1 VRGGSPGLSAR
12 GTRIPIFGQG
22 NRSTAGAKHR
32 KPLTKRG
39 FKRILLG
46 KGFAPKKGITNMDIQ
61 RPSNARAKKIRRIA
75 YGTIALILLVGVTY
89 ALSKLKPAAPSVDAG
104 TVWSDTVKRGPM
116 LREVRGLGTLVPVD
130 IRWVAAQ
137 TDAHVD
143 KWVLRPPAIV
153 KPDSVIMELSDPTVQ
168 KDAVDAEYQLKGAE
182 ADYQNMKVQVNSD
195 LMSQKSTEASV
206 RSDYEQAKIQHDTD
220 EKLVKEGLTS
230 QLIEQQSRVKASQL
244 AIRLQLEAER
254 TKISTDSATAR
265 LAAQQAKVEQM
276 KALYG
281 LKKSQVDALH
291 VRAGIDGVLQ
301 LLPVDVGQH
310 VTPGMNLARVA
321 DPKKLRAE
329 VKIAETQAKDVVPG
343 QKASIDTRNGI
354 VNGHVSR
361 VDPSVINGTVTV
373 DVTID
378 DPLPPGARPDLSVD
392 GTITLENLKNVLY
405 VGRPVHGQSD
415 STIGLFKLT
424 EDGSEAT
431 RVNVKLGR
439 SSVNTIE
446 IVEGLKVGDK
456 VILSDMS
463 AWDNFDRIRLK

>member
-1 VRGGSPGLSAR
+1 
-12 GTRIPIFGQG
+12 
-22 NRSTAGAKHR
+22 
-32 KPLTKRG
+32 
-39 FKRILLG
+39 
-46 KGFAPKKGITNMDIQ
+46 MDIQ

-75 YGTIALILLVGVTY
+75 YGTVALLLLGGVTY
-89 ALSKLKPAAPSVDAG
+89 GLSKLRPAAPSVDKA
-104 TVWSDTVKRGPM
+104 TIWPDEVKRGPM
-116 LREVRGLGTLVPVD
+116 LREVRGLGTLVPED

-153 KPDSVIMELSDPTVQ
+153 KPGSIIMELSDPTVQ

-182 ADYQNMKVQVNSD
+182 ADYQNLKVQVNSD
-195 LMSQKSTEASV
+195 LMSQKATEAAV
-206 RSDYEQAKIQHDTD
+206 RSDYEQARIQHETD
-220 EKLVKEGLTS
+220 EKLANEGLTS
-230 QLIEQQSRVKASQL
+230 RLIEQQSRVKSDQL
-244 AIRLQLEAER
+244 KIRLELEAER
-254 TKISTDSATAR
+254 TKIATDSANAR

-281 LKKSQVDALH
+281 LKKSQADALH

-329 VKIAETQAKDVVPG
+329 IKIAETQAKDVMPG
-343 QKASIDTRNGI
+343 QKAQIDTRNGI

-392 GTITLENLKNVLY
+392 GTITLENLRDVLY

-415 STIGLFKLT
+415 STIGLFKIVD
-424 EDGSEAT
+424 DGAEAV

-446 IVEGLKVGDK
+446 ILDGLKVGDK

-463 AWDNFDRIRLK
+463 AWDNFDRVRLK

>member
-1 VRGGSPGLSAR
+1 
-12 GTRIPIFGQG
+12 
-22 NRSTAGAKHR
+22 
-32 KPLTKRG
+32 
-39 FKRILLG
+39 
-46 KGFAPKKGITNMDIQ
+46 MDIQ
-61 RPSNARAKKIRRIA
+61 RPSNARAKKIRRIV
-75 YGTIALILLVGVTY
+75 YGTVALMLLGGVTY
-89 ALSKLKPAAPSVDAG
+89 GLSKLKPAAPAVDVG
-104 TVWSDTVKRGPM
+104 TIWSDTVKRGPM
-116 LREVRGLGTLVPVD
+116 VRDVHGLGTLVPED
-130 IRWVAAQ
+130 IRWIPAQ

-143 KWVLRPPAIV
+143 KWVLRPPAVV
-153 KPDSVIMELSDPTVQ
+153 KPDSIIMELSDPTVQ
-168 KDAVDAEYQLKGAE
+168 RDFVDAEYQLRGAE
-182 ADYQNMKVQVNSD
+182 ADYETLKVQVNSD

-230 QLIEQQSRVKASQL
+230 QLIENKSRVTAEQL
-244 AIRLQLEAER
+244 AIRAQLESER
-254 TKISTDSATAR
+254 TKIATDSGNAK
-265 LAAQQAKVEQM
+265 LLAQQAKVEQM
-276 KALYG
+276 RALYN

-343 QKASIDTRNGI
+343 QKATIDTRNGI

-392 GTITLENLKNVLY
+392 GTIILENLKDVLY

-415 STIGLFKLT
+415 STVGLFKIDP
-424 EDGSEAT
+424 DGSEAQ

-439 SSVNTIE
+439 SSVNQIE
-446 IVEGLKVGDK
+446 ILDGLKVGDK

-463 AWDNFDRIRLK
+463 AWDQYDRIRLK